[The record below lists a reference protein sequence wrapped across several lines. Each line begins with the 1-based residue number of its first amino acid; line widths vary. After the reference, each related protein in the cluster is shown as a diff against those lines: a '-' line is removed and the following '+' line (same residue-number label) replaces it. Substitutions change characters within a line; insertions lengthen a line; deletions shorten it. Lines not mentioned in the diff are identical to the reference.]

1 MRADQIGDSQIHQSP
16 NRQHQIKQSIFTET
30 MKRAKMNIEAIDSD
44 SSRGK
49 IYRLVSETLNWMG
62 NIPEYRFSRNI
73 WYQLHGVTK
82 TDSKR
87 IRV

>member
-16 NRQHQIKQSIFTET
+16 NGQYQIKQSIFTET
-30 MKRAKMNIEAIDSD
+30 MKRAKMNIETIDSE